1 MCILLGQAV
10 DDAQHAHSFAVYPES
25 GQEQD
30 NHHRRDQQHHEALH
44 PIGQDVGMR
53 TAEHDVNQQDG
64 RGDEQRPQGRHAQHD
79 LEHHQT
85 GHQLPGQ
92 IEKQHQG
99 KDRDEY
105 PNAIGLVAVA
115 EVFRYGAVAEPVTR
129 GGNQAHGDQHADIH
143 PSRIQEAAP
152 NRRQPPLVTK
162 ARAAEKGGAA
172 GRGRGKG
179 KRQK

>member
-1 MCILLGQAV
+1 
-10 DDAQHAHSFAVYPES
+10 
-25 GQEQD
+25 
-30 NHHRRDQQHHEALH
+30 
-44 PIGQDVGMR
+44 MR
-53 TAEHDVNQQDG
+53 AAKHDINQQDG
-64 RGDEQRPQGRHAQHD
+64 SGDEQRPQGRHAQHN
-79 LEHHQT
+79 LEHHQP

-115 EVFRYGAVAEPVTR
+115 EVFRYGAVPEPMAR
-129 GGNQAHGDQHADIH
+129 GGHQAHGDQHADIH
-143 PSRIQEAAP
+143 PSRVQEATP

-162 ARAAEKGGAA
+162 ARATEKGGAA

-179 KRQK
+179 KREKERSVRAARGGKVVSVLDPSLGKHADGQHAADIDDEKDPRPGNE